1 MTTELNV
8 TETSGAAAAVQP
20 LTIVNG
26 TLVVPVKDGRRLTLT
41 YPDPLAQYKI
51 VRAMGPMDA
60 DNTRLC
66 LMYMPLIYLTAIDET
81 PVLLPT
87 SLLQIEALIGRL
99 GHKGLAALKAG
110 IKVFDAA
117 DEEAVDEAKK

>member
-1 MTTELNV
+1 MTELNV
-8 TETSGAAAAVQP
+8 TETSGAPASEQP

-26 TLVVPVKDGRRLTLT
+26 TLAVPVKDGRQLTLT

-51 VRAMGPMDA
+51 VRAMGPADA

-66 LMYMPLIYLTAIDET
+66 LMYMPLIYLTAIDQT

-99 GHKGLAALKAG
+99 GHMGLAALKKG

-117 DEEAVDEAKK
+117 DENGIEEAKK